1 MKNYHNITMD
11 YQSLVRI
18 KLARDL
24 FIKLKSHYSKYETN
38 LSEKDYEDLIQ
49 SLITKHCENFT
60 INFHDEIKENYKNTS
75 VQCCAR
81 GWFHHLG
88 RRCPHL
94 RMNQRSDYCR
104 KHQNIIDKNDRLNFG
119 RYDEPRPIYNERG
132 SKIIWY
138 NHTLEERLTIFLQYQ
153 NLRLQEKLKYIK

>member
-138 NHTLEERLTIFLQYQ
+138 NHT
-153 NLRLQEKLKYIK
+153 